1 MYQCRSILCESSL
14 EPPRKDGSN
23 ECSKHMFLSRNKK
36 NITENDLQK
45 HTLCVKGLVLNKKT
59 KQFTPTGSKRFLS
72 THCYL
77 ENRKRAM
84 GKQCRPRSDA
94 TSCGV

>member
-14 EPPRKDGSN
+14 EPSRK

-45 HTLCVKGLVLNKKT
+45 HTLCVKGLVLN
-59 KQFTPTGSKRFLS
+59 
-72 THCYL
+72 
-77 ENRKRAM
+77 
-84 GKQCRPRSDA
+84 
-94 TSCGV
+94 